1 MGKKIYTLEDYAAI
15 GRKVVEAQ
23 ERRWAKIREYNET
36 HAAEWKEKGKSL
48 KNCRINLK
56 ISQNKAAEKMRCS
69 FMIIRRLEAG
79 LPVQNR
85 DRTEAAYM
93 MALKDIHHDRGKCLN
108 ILDEIEHEKNLEKD
122 TKNLSKNCV

>member
-15 GRKVVEAQ
+15 GRKFMEGQ
-23 ERRWAKIREYNET
+23 QRRWKKVREYNEA

-56 ISQNKAAEKMRCS
+56 ISQNKTAEKMRCS
-69 FMIIRRLEAG
+69 FMVVRRLEAG
-79 LPVQNR
+79 LPVQNH
-85 DRTEAAYM
+85 DRTEAAYI
-93 MALKDIHHDRGKCLN
+93 MALKDIYHDRGKSLN